1 MEESSQ
7 KWQDEGLCLCSE
19 GTGSH
24 GSFGVED
31 GSDLNQTLM
40 DFLWVQSEEQT
51 IGLKEATAIV

>member
-1 MEESSQ
+1 MQESSL
-7 KWQDEGLCLCSE
+7 KWQDEGLCLYSE

-31 GSDLNQTLM
+31 WSDLNQILM

-51 IGLKEATAIV
+51 IELKEVTAVV